1 MAFFSC
7 GRFFCGCSVIESR
20 YCPFPTI
27 YNKTMSD
34 SDSDYEIDDLA
45 CLRHRPNETYILNET
60 TNYIDWEKEL
70 QCTLF
75 IAMCASH
82 IFHDTGLAPIH
93 APTQKATETEQE
105 YKDREEDYNHWMYK
119 ELQAAE
125 IVNAYLP
132 QEWRIVYAGYGVP
145 AKRFY
150 DAEINDYKRGRVEK
164 IHELTRKF
172 WDVKIE
178 HEDTYQYIVDF
189 LAVYRELE
197 DVTTMF
203 CELNNTSFEDYM
215 VPEGSA
221 KLHFFQRTLDVDWL
235 EPWRRSVKLGKTSL
249 WDLVASLF
257 RQRSP
262 HGVDYHK
269 EKCTMCPLYVSDLQ
283 RRFREDEVGRRKK
296 EESKPSSKRKGT
308 AGVQGQNKRVRAN

>member
-1 MAFFSC
+1 
-7 GRFFCGCSVIESR
+7 
-20 YCPFPTI
+20 
-27 YNKTMSD
+27 
-34 SDSDYEIDDLA
+34 
-45 CLRHRPNETYILNET
+45 
-60 TNYIDWEKEL
+60 
-70 QCTLF
+70 
-75 IAMCASH
+75 MC
-82 IFHDTGLAPIH
+82 
-93 APTQKATETEQE
+93 
-105 YKDREEDYNHWMYK
+105 K
-119 ELQAAE
+119 ELQAVE
-125 IVNAYLP
+125 TVNAYLP
-132 QEWRIVYAGYGVP
+132 QERHIVYAGYGVP

-203 CELNNTSFEDYM
+203 CELNNTSLEECM
-215 VPEGSA
+215 VPEGAA

-262 HGVDYHK
+262 HGVDHHK

-283 RRFREDEVGRRKK
+283 RRFLKNEIVRRKK
-296 EESKPSSKRKGT
+296 EEIQAKFEEEGDC
-308 AGVQGQNKRVRAN
+308 